1 MRIEQSTKSI
11 TDVCWLLNRGGI
23 IVTEVT
29 SAAAV
34 CRLSTSVATDFQKT
48 YLPTGRKG
56 NRAKMIM

>member
-29 SAAAV
+29 SAAV

-48 YLPTGRKG
+48 YLPTGRTG